1 MSQDSNPSDLRAK
14 IHQQIESGDF
24 KGWFETLY
32 SGAQQNP
39 DIIPWSHATTHP
51 IFTDWLAN
59 HDVNGTG
66 KRALVLGCGLGDDA
80 EKLAELGF
88 QVTAFDI
95 SSSAIDWAKQRFP
108 DTSVDYHV
116 ADLLNLPADWQGQ
129 FDFVLEIFTVQA
141 LPPTM
146 QADALK
152 AIPPLLNEGGQ
163 LLLICLGRE
172 HHITPPGIP
181 WEISM
186 QELDILKTQGLA
198 IIQEEDFRANR
209 GSRHFRMLYRNE

>member
-1 MSQDSNPSDLRAK
+1 MSQELNPSDLRAK
-14 IHQQIESGDF
+14 IHQQIQSGDF

-32 SGAQQNP
+32 SGANQNA

-51 IFTDWLAN
+51 LLTSWLDKN
-59 HDVNGTG
+59 DLNGTG
-66 KRALVLGCGLGDDA
+66 KRAIVLGCGLGDDA

-108 DTSVDYHV
+108 DTSVDYYV
-116 ADLLNLPADWQGQ
+116 ADLFNLPADWQGQ

-141 LPPTM
+141 LPPIM

-152 AIPPLLNEGGQ
+152 SIPSLLKESGQ
-163 LLLICLGRE
+163 LLLVCLGRE

-186 QELDILKTQGLA
+186 QELDILKTHGLS
-198 IIQEEDFRANR
+198 IVHQEDFMTNR
-209 GSRHFRMLYRNE
+209 GSRHFRVLYQM